1 MTVQTT
7 AFRELPETGGVPR
20 RSPRIPLGALHRI
33 AVLAAICGLAM
44 LPVEYRGGAK
54 DPHPHAAYQLWYD
67 AAHGSVVHH
76 HAWAEVPA
84 STHHPSATAPAWVG
98 GEDDP
103 DVPRLVGLS
112 IGAVKVP
119 LVATAIALL
128 IAPAAM
134 GARVVW
140 PPLPVLVGRPLRAET
155 PPPRPALL
163 PA

>member
-1 MTVQTT
+1 M
-7 AFRELPETGGVPR
+7 L
-20 RSPRIPLGALHRI
+20 
-33 AVLAAICGLAM
+33 AVLAAVCGLAM
-44 LPVEYRGGAK
+44 LPVEYRGGAEE
-54 DPHPHAAYQLWYD
+54 PHPHAAYQLWYD
-67 AAHGSVVHH
+67 AAHGSVAHH
-76 HAWAEVPA
+76 HACAETPA
-84 STHHPSATAPAWVG
+84 RSHHAPAAPPAWAA
-98 GEDDP
+98 GEAGS